1 MPNLVRRKLHSV
13 YGDSID
19 LTGPLPA
26 HLLGDMWGRFWSGLY
41 KLVEPFP
48 GKPAID
54 PTESMVKQNYTAA
67 KMFRSCYS

>member
-1 MPNLVRRKLHSV
+1 M

-26 HLLGDMWGRFWSGLY
+26 HLLGDMWGRFWNSLY

-54 PTESMVKQNYTAA
+54 PTESMVK
-67 KMFRSCYS
+67 